1 MPKEV
6 APQSPHFFSLFD
18 DLEDPRSRNCPHPLD
33 ELLFVAISA
42 ITSGAEDWVTVTKWA
57 RFKLD
62 WLRRYLPFDNG
73 IASHD
78 TFSRVFALLD
88 AQRFESCF
96 IGWMQQLCPSLAG
109 TLIPIDGKSVR
120 GSQNGAVGLTHLVSA
135 WHSEAGLVL
144 GQVRT
149 AVKSNEITAI
159 PELLDALDVKGATIT
174 MDAMGCQHKIVEKII
189 AKQADYIV
197 AVKNNQQLLAQA
209 VESLFTNVDAGVREG
224 RLQENITLD
233 KDHGRLETRRCV
245 VTQDLSG
252 MGVLAQAW
260 PGLKSVIM
268 IESTREFI
276 NGREKERSKGKPSTE
291 WRYYISSHSFD
302 ASEFNRKVRAHWS
315 IENSCHWVLDVSF
328 REDDCRIRTGDGAEN
343 FAILRRIAMNMIK
356 REKSTKTSFNIK
368 RLQAGWSTDYL
379 ETLFGLR
386 AA

>member
-1 MPKEV
+1 MTTWK
-6 APQSPHFFSLFD
+6 A
-18 DLEDPRSRNCPHPLD
+18 RSRNCPHTLD

-42 ITSGAEDWVTVTKWA
+42 ITSGAEDWVTVAKWA

-88 AQRFESCF
+88 TQHFEGCF

-109 TLIPIDGKSVR
+109 ALIPIDGNSVR
-120 GSQNGAVGLTHLVSA
+120 GSQNGTLGMAHLVSA

-144 GQVRT
+144 GQVKT

-159 PELLDALDVKGATIT
+159 PQVLDVLDVKGATVT

-197 AVKNNQQLLAQA
+197 AVKNNQQLLAQSIEA
-209 VESLFTNVDAGVREG
+209 LFTEVDAGVREG

-233 KDHGRLETRRCV
+233 KDHGRLETIRCV
-245 VTQDLSG
+245 VTQYLSG

-260 PGLKSVIM
+260 QPSRLRQLKS
-268 IESTREFI
+268 
-276 NGREKERSKGKPSTE
+276 
-291 WRYYISSHSFD
+291 
-302 ASEFNRKVRAHWS
+302 
-315 IENSCHWVLDVSF
+315 
-328 REDDCRIRTGDGAEN
+328 
-343 FAILRRIAMNMIK
+343 
-356 REKSTKTSFNIK
+356 
-368 RLQAGWSTDYL
+368 
-379 ETLFGLR
+379 
-386 AA
+386 